1 MKNQWLL
8 LGLGLAALAV
18 AGAGWLIAS
27 QPYAFHGSTI
37 EPPMRV
43 ADFTLTS
50 HAGTQFRLADQT
62 GKIVVL
68 FFGYTSC
75 PDFCPTTLME
85 FKKVRARL
93 VREAEHTQFV
103 FITVDPE
110 RDTPDKLRA
119 YLNSFDPAFIGLT
132 GTEAELAPVW
142 RTFGVF
148 REKKPGASALGYSM
162 DHSTTVYVIDQRGN
176 LRLTYS
182 YGETA
187 DDMAQDVNY
196 LVSELHAAP

>member
-50 HAGTQFRLADQT
+50 HAGTPFRLSDQA

-93 VREAEHTQFV
+93 VREAEHTQFI

-132 GTEAELAPVW
+132 GTEAGTYPGLAHVRCFP
-142 RTFGVF
+142 
-148 REKKPGASALGYSM
+148 REKAGRVRAWLFDGSFDDRLRHRPTRQFALDVLVTARRRM
-162 DHSTTVYVIDQRGN
+162 IWRRT
-176 LRLTYS
+176 LTIW
-182 YGETA
+182 
-187 DDMAQDVNY
+187 
-196 LVSELHAAP
+196 